1 MKKAEIIIDKYFLTG
16 KVDKRIFG
24 SFIEH
29 LGRAVYEGIYQ
40 EGSAL
45 SDEQGFRKDTLDL
58 VKELQVPIVR
68 YPGGNFVS
76 GYHWEDSVGP
86 KDKRPAKPDLAWGVI
101 ETNEFGLNEFADWSK
116 KAGSDIM
123 MAVNLG
129 TRGPED
135 AKNVKDNDGEGI
147 GLFRTEFL
155 FMENNQIPSEEEQFE
170 AYKKTAVMMDG
181 KEVIIRTLDVGGDKN
196 IPYLGMEKEDN
207 PFLGFRAVRYCL
219 DRKEMYKI
227 QLRALIRASVF
238 GKIKIMIPLV
248 TCVNDAC
255 NDSST

>member
-76 GYHWEDSVGP
+76 GFHWEDSVGP

-135 AKNVKDNDGEGI
+135 AK
-147 GLFRTEFL
+147 
-155 FMENNQIPSEEEQFE
+155 MCWS
-170 AYKKTAVMMDG
+170 TATSRAAPTT
-181 KEVIIRTLDVGGDKN
+181 VI
-196 IPYLGMEKEDN
+196 
-207 PFLGFRAVRYCL
+207 
-219 DRKEMYKI
+219 
-227 QLRALIRASVF
+227 
-238 GKIKIMIPLV
+238 
-248 TCVNDAC
+248 
-255 NDSST
+255 

>member
-76 GYHWEDSVGP
+76 GFHWEDSVGP

-101 ETNEFGLNEFADWSK
+101 ETNEFGLNEFVSITPQARSGF
-116 KAGSDIM
+116 AGRLSF
-123 MAVNLG
+123 
-129 TRGPED
+129 GP
-135 AKNVKDNDGEGI
+135 
-147 GLFRTEFL
+147 
-155 FMENNQIPSEEEQFE
+155 
-170 AYKKTAVMMDG
+170 
-181 KEVIIRTLDVGGDKN
+181 TL
-196 IPYLGMEKEDN
+196 
-207 PFLGFRAVRYCL
+207 
-219 DRKEMYKI
+219 
-227 QLRALIRASVF
+227 
-238 GKIKIMIPLV
+238 
-248 TCVNDAC
+248 
-255 NDSST
+255 SSQ